1 MKMNRVVFNVQ
12 SLGSCRVTTLIRP
25 LAYINNGR
33 MPRNTGH
40 SARAERLR
48 IFRYPSPEERAGV
61 RLLNL

>member
-1 MKMNRVVFNVQ
+1 MKMNRGVFNVQ

-33 MPRNTGH
+33 RPRNTGH

-48 IFRYPSPEERAGV
+48 IFRYPSP
-61 RLLNL
+61 